1 MATPVLGPIL
11 FGSNLTFAEK
21 NLASLLTQNLTNPA
35 LTTTASQI
43 LVNNADRME
52 LIIFNTGANDAMIL
66 MDPSVSTTNGFRLFA
81 NGGFII
87 FKLIDDYT
95 LMTLPFF
102 ALSVAATTT
111 LTVVELVRIVSQP
124 LGQI

>member
-21 NLASLLTQNLTNPA
+21 NLASLLTQNITNPA

-52 LIIFNTGANDAMIL
+52 LIIFNTGSNDAMIL